1 MPNVMGREFPYT
13 PEGMAAA
20 EDYRSS
26 MGMRGGGML
35 GFRPVGYQEGT
46 REGSLVGDDPSM
58 DFTIYED
65 EKGGAQGWTHMYPN
79 RPHGPELY
87 DKYGQDLADRQWVE
101 GPTGAYE
108 ALNPQNLERVED
120 TQTWNQR
127 QFGDP
132 PGETFSQDRY
142 RGNWLLMNGDTPYP
156 GDPTG
161 GTTWSDFY
169 RAYVRELGKEAADR
183 IIDGQIEGSGG
194 SIPYFNPSEQH
205 NPFHNPNVA
214 EVATGGL
221 MSLARRRGYAG

>member
-26 MGMRGGGML
+26 MGMRGGGMM
-35 GFRPVGYQEGT
+35 GFRPVGYQDGD
-46 REGSLVGDDPSM
+46 LVESVGPALQQS
-58 DFTIYED
+58 FSNFA
-65 EKGGAQGWTHMYPN
+65 GAPVDAVN
-79 RPHGPELY
+79 SAL
-87 DKYGQDLADRQWVE
+87 
-101 GPTGAYE
+101 GAYE

-120 TQTWNQR
+120 TQMAPTAPTAPWNQR

-132 PGETFSQDRY
+132 PGETFSQGRY

-214 EVATGGL
+214 EVANGGL